1 MSDEQP
7 GDVRDTLSGLE
18 RRLREME
25 GELRSGAAEPGAETA
40 AAGGGSAKGDSGGG
54 DGGRRPSGLLI
65 AGLGAAALLIVVVVA
80 VIASSGS
87 DTPNTSSG
95 PSQIAIG
102 AGVEES
108 GAASALVKLG
118 VVDAAGGNAAAQACG
133 ASAGAALIIVQ
144 PAPKTVGCDGLETL
158 LTMTVS
164 ASGVAQRGGS
174 RRCLRSGQVGAQLRR
189 PARGLTRQ
197 RAARVLK
204 ARRAAAA
211 NAKASGASGAASINA
226 QRRAAAVAGSNFDS
240 ANRLSLT
247 KVRSAGGKCV
257 APTAATLRSG
267 AYPLSVRVALLVR
280 PDSASNANITEAE
293 ATLRKALSGAVPVE
307 AAVASR

>member
-7 GDVRDTLSGLE
+7 GDVRETLSGLE

-25 GELRSGAAEPGAETA
+25 GELRSGAVEPGAEAA
-40 AAGGGSAKGDSGGG
+40 AAGGGSAKGDSGSG
-54 DGGRRPSGLLI
+54 DGRRRPPGILI
-65 AGLGAAALLIVVVVA
+65 AGLGAAAALIVVVVA

-108 GAASALVKLG
+108 GAASALVKLSA
-118 VVDAAGGNAAAQACG
+118 VDAAGGNAAAQACS
-133 ASAGAALIIVQ
+133 ANAGAALVIVQ

-174 RRCLRSGQVGAQLRR
+174 RRCLRAGQVAAQLRS
-189 PARGLTRQ
+189 PARSLTRQ

-226 QRRAAAVAGSNFDS
+226 QRRAAAVAASNFDS

-257 APTAATLRSG
+257 APTAVTLRSG
-267 AYPLSVRVALLVR
+267 AYPLSVRVALLAR

-307 AAVASR
+307 AAVNR

>member
-18 RRLREME
+18 RRLREIE
-25 GELRSGAAEPGAETA
+25 GELRSGAAEPEAKSA
-40 AAGGGSAKGDSGGG
+40 AAGGGSAKGGAGGD
-54 DGGRRPSGLLI
+54 DGGRRPAGLLI

-118 VVDAAGGNAAAQACG
+118 AVDVAGGNAAAQACG
-133 ASAGAALIIVQ
+133 ANAGAALVIVQ
-144 PAPKTVGCDGLETL
+144 PAPKTVGCDGLQTL

-174 RRCLRSGQVGAQLRR
+174 RRCLRAGQVAAQLRR

-211 NAKASGASGAASINA
+211 KAKASGATGAASINA
-226 QRRAAAVAGSNFDS
+226 QRRAAAVAGGNFDS

-257 APTAATLRSG
+257 APTAAALRSG
-267 AYPLSVRVALLVR
+267 AYPLSVRVALLAR
-280 PDSASNANITEAE
+280 PESASTANVSEAE

-307 AAVASR
+307 AAVVSR